1 MTRSF
6 GPLWRW
12 SALAVVAAAGV
23 FAATAATSGSAATQ
37 DTTTATTATTTTT
50 TGSGAPVNTAAPAIS
65 GTAQDNGTL
74 SATSGTWTGAQPIT
88 YAYAWQRCDAN
99 GANCAAIG
107 GATSQTYRVSSN
119 DVGHT
124 VRAVVTA
131 TNSGGNTTAASPA
144 SSVVTAAASTT
155 TTAPAP
161 PPTTT
166 TGCPSGAAGSVVPVA
181 SINAPALLQVN
192 NFTPVP
198 GTLTGSVQSFTLK
211 IVVTDTCNQKV
222 SGALVYATA
231 VPFNQFS
238 VPAEVATGSDGTAT
252 LTFNRDTA
260 FPASRRQEL
269 LAMFVRARKPGDPVL
284 AGIAARR
291 LIAVPVSLRG

>member
-1 MTRSF
+1 
-6 GPLWRW
+6 
-12 SALAVVAAAGV
+12 
-23 FAATAATSGSAATQ
+23 
-37 DTTTATTATTTTT
+37 
-50 TGSGAPVNTAAPAIS
+50 VNTAAPSIS

-74 SATSGTWTGAQPIT
+74 TATSGTWTGAQPVT

-99 GANCAAIG
+99 GANCAAIS
-107 GATSQTYRVSSN
+107 GATGQSYRVTST

-124 VRAVVTA
+124 VRVVVTA
-131 TNSGGNTTAASPA
+131 TNSAGNTTAASPT
-144 SSVVTAAASTT
+144 SSVVTAAGATTT

-161 PPTTT
+161 PAPTN
-166 TGCPSGAAGSVVPVA
+166 GCPSGAAGTVVPVT
-181 SINAPALLQVN
+181 SITAPALLQVN

-198 GTLTGSVQSFTLK
+198 GTLTASTQSFTLK
-211 IVVTDTCNQKV
+211 VVVTDTCNQKV

-231 VPFNQFS
+231 VPYNQFS
-238 VPAEVATGSDGTAT
+238 VPAEVATGADGTAT

-260 FPASRRQEL
+260 FPASKRQEL